1 VINRTLVEDLSRIR
15 YELERFLLGGAFE
28 LCEDHKPIATVEAG
42 CAAAEISYGKLVL
55 SCWGDGWSR
64 SWRVLRATISPQSLH
79 LECAKQMGRVTCTLE
94 LRRGEVASHTESSRS
109 EFTMKLAAMIE
120 ANFAALSVERAVLR
134 RDDSRNFTGIHARL
148 LLKEQ
153 GKLIAAVGVSPK
165 ESQHDIDATL
175 GAGLVWLDALRRR
188 GAQVNRLML
197 FVPRGHSDTIAARLT
212 AVEVKGASVA
222 LCEVD
227 EIESSIQSVTP
238 FDQGDLHDRLRQAAM
253 RAEWP
258 HERQLPLDVMMLVDA
273 IRRLAPDLIA
283 VQRRGALVLL
293 SIRGLEFARVSI
305 RRKLVEF
312 GIGPAKEK
320 LTTAN
325 QSRLEHLVAE
335 IVAVRCADST
345 DHHALLFREQTERWL
360 ESLLQRNV
368 TAIDA
373 SLDARYAYSQVPAY
387 RGEQRSFIDL
397 LAATRDGRLVVIEL
411 KVTEDAE
418 FPFQGLDY
426 WLRIEWHRRRGD
438 FARRGYFKQLQLS
451 DRPPLLY
458 LVAPVFRFHAT
469 TKMIAACI
477 SRQVP
482 ITRIGIND
490 DWRGGVRVLLSERL
504 NVETQTS

>member
-1 VINRTLVEDLSRIR
+1 MNRAIVEDLSRIR
-15 YELERFLLGGAFE
+15 YELERFLLSGAFE
-28 LCEDHKPIATVEAG
+28 LCEDLRHITTVESG
-42 CAAAEISYGKLVL
+42 CAAAEISYGKLIL

-64 SWRVLRATISPQSLH
+64 SWRVMRATISPQSLH
-79 LECAKQMGRVTCTLE
+79 LECAKQMGRVTCALE
-94 LRRGEVASHTESSRS
+94 LRRGEVESRTESSRS

-134 RDDSRNFTGIHARL
+134 RDDRRNFTGIHARL

-153 GKLIAAVGVSPK
+153 GKLIAAVGVSPT

-175 GAGLVWLDALRRR
+175 GAGLVWLDWLRRR
-188 GAQVNRLML
+188 GNQINRLML
-197 FVPRGHSDTIAARLT
+197 FVPRGRSDTIAARLT
-212 AVEVKGASVA
+212 AIAVKGVSVSLA
-222 LCEVD
+222 EVD
-227 EIESSIQSVTP
+227 EMQSIIQSVTP
-238 FDQGDLHDRLRQAAM
+238 FDQGDLGDRLRRAAR

-258 HERQLPLDVMMLVDA
+258 HERQLPLDVMMLVEA
-273 IRRLAPDLIA
+273 IQRLAPELIR
-283 VQRRGALVLL
+283 VERCGAWARL
-293 SIRGLEFARVSI
+293 SMHGLEFARLSL

-312 GIGPAKEK
+312 GIGAAKEK

-325 QSRLEHLVAE
+325 QSRLKNLVAE
-335 IVAVRCADST
+335 IATVRRADSA
-345 DHHALLFREQTERWL
+345 DPHARLFREQTERWL
-360 ESLLQRNV
+360 EAMLQHDI
-368 TAIDA
+368 AALDA
-373 SLDARYAYSQVPAY
+373 TLDARYAYSQVPAY

-469 TKMIAACI
+469 TKLIAGCIAAP
-477 SRQVP
+477 VP
-482 ITRIGIND
+482 VTRIGIND
-490 DWRGGVRVLLSERL
+490 DWRSGVRLLLSERL
-504 NVETQTS
+504 NAVAQT